1 MSAGHPWMDFE
12 RNLRLWGFELVR
24 NCRLAASRSRKKTS
38 LWDCI
43 VLQLFQSMLA
53 LVGPSVKN
61 AVKIGV
67 SRGVVSLFGCVCVLL
82 ETRGP

>member
-1 MSAGHPWMDFE
+1 MPFGGVEVA
-12 RNLRLWGFELVR
+12 
-24 NCRLAASRSRKKTS
+24 KKTS

-67 SRGVVSLFGCVCVLL
+67 SRGVVSLFGCVCAFCWKRVARKFGNFFFGQKKGLSK
-82 ETRGP
+82 TFTGRRAF

>member
-1 MSAGHPWMDFE
+1 MSLGI
-12 RNLRLWGFELVR
+12 GTVTKI
-24 NCRLAASRSRKKTS
+24 ASF
-38 LWDCI
+38 WDSI
-43 VLQLFQSMLA
+43 VLELLQAMLA

-67 SRGVVSLFGCVCVLL
+67 SGGVVCLFGCVVVLL